1 MEFLFTPWRYKYVS
15 NVDDKK
21 DCIFCKAN
29 NGDNDRESLIV
40 SRGTH
45 CFVILNLYPYS
56 TGHMMIAPYDH
67 QRSIEDLDDQT
78 LSEMMS
84 MSKKCIGV
92 LRKTFDPEGFNIGIN
107 IERVAGAGITSH
119 VHLHVVPRWAGDSNF
134 MPVCGETRILPL
146 SLEEV
151 WSKVKENL

>member
-15 NVDDKK
+15 NIDDKN

-29 NGDNDRESLIV
+29 SEGKDKDNLVVFREK
-40 SRGTH
+40 H

-56 TGHMMIAPYDH
+56 TGHLMIAPYDH
-67 QRSIEDLDDQT
+67 QRSIENLDGET
-78 LSEMMS
+78 LAEMMVTS
-84 MSKKCIGV
+84 QKCMQA
-92 LRKTFDPEGFNIGIN
+92 LRKAFNPDGFNMGMN

-134 MPVCGETRILPL
+134 MPVCGETRVLPL

-151 WSKVKENL
+151 LLKIKEHL